1 MCICIYIFTYVCI
14 IWWIICQ
21 IPQGNSWDGTYC
33 GKQWSGKKDIPN
45 QLKNL
50 CVSLLVPTP
59 QGRFWTCLILLLC
72 SLPLFL
78 CIKSKVLDNGH
89 LPSNQILSL
98 SLKKWFELLTIMHK
112 QSLYWYLWISLS
124 RMFAF
129 LTLGKSITLQLN
141 LPFWKWVFS
150 CNNLRTSFYIYNS
163 HILEYEE
170 FRTILNYTRPPAS
183 LVASRFY
190 Q

>member
-1 MCICIYIFTYVCI
+1 MCMCICIYIFTHVCI

-45 QLKNL
+45 QLKDL
-50 CVSLLVPTP
+50 CISLPVPTH

-72 SLPLFL
+72 SLSLFL

-98 SLKKWFELLTIMHK
+98 SLKKWFELLTTMHK
-112 QSLYWYLWISLS
+112 QSLYWLCEFLWVIYLH
-124 RMFAF
+124 F
-129 LTLGKSITLQLN
+129 
-141 LPFWKWVFS
+141 
-150 CNNLRTSFYIYNS
+150 
-163 HILEYEE
+163 
-170 FRTILNYTRPPAS
+170 
-183 LVASRFY
+183 
-190 Q
+190 